1 MRRFSGIKMESERK
15 TDLVEEELVDEE
27 SDWEEDYYEDDYDE
41 PEERKY
47 CD

>member
-1 MRRFSGIKMESERK
+1 MRRFSEIKMESERK

-27 SDWEEDYYEDDYDE
+27 SDWDEEYYEDDYDE
-41 PEERKY
+41 PEEREY